1 MSTFLPSNTRCELC
15 SCIFTHVTV
24 YNPRW
29 CIRSVVPV
37 SGLFFLAP
45 LQPAPGRA
53 RIFFL
58 LSAGAGPKLFSKPPA
73 GRPLSSIKPQAQRLQ
88 DLGPTIHTAAWY

>member
-29 CIRSVVPV
+29 CIRSVVLV
-37 SGLFFLAP
+37 SGLFFPAP
-45 LQPAPGRA
+45 LQPAPARA
-53 RIFFL
+53 RARAKFF
-58 LSAGAGPKLFSKPPA
+58 SSSPPERA
-73 GRPLSSIKPQAQRLQ
+73 HNYLANLRPDGR
-88 DLGPTIHTAAWY
+88 